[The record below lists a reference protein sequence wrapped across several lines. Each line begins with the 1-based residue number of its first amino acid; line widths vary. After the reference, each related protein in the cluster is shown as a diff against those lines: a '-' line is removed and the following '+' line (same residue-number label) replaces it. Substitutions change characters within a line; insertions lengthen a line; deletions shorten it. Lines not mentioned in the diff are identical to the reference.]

1 MNPPLQFTGLEAVQ
15 LPARPVHLAIGMF
28 DGIHLGHRA
37 VIESAVQSARMGGG
51 LAAVLTFWPHPSRL
65 FQPATATRMM
75 LPVAAKVHLLA
86 QLGVDAVIA
95 QEFTVEFSRITA
107 VEFLPF
113 LQQRLPG
120 LAAVYVGENWRFG
133 HGRSGDTRL
142 LVQQGRQ
149 HGLAVFS
156 APRVNYDGE
165 PISSTRIRGLLEQ
178 GEIELANTL
187 LGHSYF
193 ALGRTSAGK
202 GLGRR
207 IGFPTLNLDWV
218 PELQPRHGVYAV
230 HVSGPDEA
238 AALPGVANYGVRPT
252 VEQTGEPRLEVH
264 VLGDCPFQTCDEIV
278 VKWKHFLRP
287 ERKFN
292 GVDEL
297 RAQIA
302 VDRTEAARRLGF
314 DPA

>member
-1 MNPPLQFTGLEAVQ
+1 MNPPLQFPGLEAVR

-51 LAAVLTFWPHPSRL
+51 VAAVLTFWPHPSRL

-75 LPVAAKVHLLA
+75 LPVEAKVHLLA
-86 QLGVDAVIA
+86 QLGVEAVIA
-95 QEFTVEFSRITA
+95 QEFTPEFSRITA
-107 VEFLPF
+107 GDFIPF
-113 LQQRLPG
+113 LQQHLPG
-120 LAAVYVGENWRFG
+120 LAAVYVGDNWRFG
-133 HGRSGDTRL
+133 HGRTGDTRL

-156 APRVNYDGE
+156 APRVNFDGE

-178 GEIELANTL
+178 GEIEAANTL

-207 IGFPTLNLDWV
+207 LAFPTLNLDWA
-218 PELQPRHGVYAV
+218 PELRPRLGVYAV
-230 HVSGPDEA
+230 RVSGPAEVE
-238 AALPGVANYGVRPT
+238 ALPGVANYGVRPT
-252 VEQTGEPRLEVH
+252 VEQTDVPRLEVH
-264 VLGDCPFQTCDEIV
+264 VLGDCPFQTGDEIV
-278 VKWKHFLRP
+278 VKWQHFLRP

-292 GVDEL
+292 GVEEL
-297 RAQIA
+297 RVQIA
-302 VDRTEAARRLGF
+302 LDCAAAAHRLGLN
-314 DPA
+314 PA

>member
-1 MNPPLQFTGLEAVQ
+1 VNPPLQFTGLEAVQ

-37 VIESAVQSARMGGG
+37 VIESAVQSARESGG

-65 FQPATATRMM
+65 FQPDAATRMM

-95 QEFTVEFSRITA
+95 QEFTVGFSRITA
-107 VEFLPF
+107 GEFLPY
-113 LQQRLPG
+113 LQQHLPG

-133 HGRSGDTRL
+133 HGRAGDTHL
-142 LVQQGRQ
+142 LVHAGRK

-156 APRVNYDGE
+156 APRVNYDGD

-207 IGFPTLNLDWV
+207 LAFPTLNLDWA
-218 PELQPRHGVYAV
+218 PELRPRLGVYAV
-230 HVSGPDEA
+230 RVSGPDEA
-238 AALPGVANYGVRPT
+238 VALPGVANYGVRPT
-252 VEQTGEPRLEVH
+252 VEQAEEPRLEVH
-264 VLGDCPFQTCDEIV
+264 VLGDCPFQTGDEIV

-302 VDRTEAARRLGF
+302 LDCDAAARRLGLI
-314 DPA
+314 PA